1 MKYAHSIRL
10 NVFSYENE
18 NIQNILGAF
27 LKFFPFSLEENK
39 IELKKT
45 EAKGD
50 SESSITIFEV
60 VLTKTNLI
68 NQFLD
73 FILGSL
79 DKKQKELIL
88 EQIESRLDENLDFF
102 IRFDKKEWISS
113 NKLKLTDSGKCFH
126 LKINVAAFPR
136 KREIGLKIINELF
149 QNKGSAP

>member
-18 NIQNILGAF
+18 NSGIILESF
-27 LKFFPFSLEENK
+27 LKFFPFSLKENK
-39 IELKKT
+39 VELKKAT
-45 EAKGD
+45 AQGFN
-50 SESSITIFEV
+50 ESTITIFEA

-73 FILGSL
+73 FILSNL

-88 EQIESRLDENLDFF
+88 KQIESRLDDNLDFF
-102 IRFDKKEWISS
+102 IRFDKEEWM
-113 NKLKLTDSGKCFH
+113 NNYKLELTDSGKCFH

-136 KREIGLKIINELF
+136 KREVGLKIVNELF
-149 QNKGSAP
+149 RK

>member
-1 MKYAHSIRL
+1 MKYAHSIKL
-10 NVFSYENE
+10 TVFSYENE

-45 EAKGD
+45 EAKGA
-50 SESSITIFEV
+50 SESIITIFEV
-60 VLTKTNLI
+60 ILTKTNLI
-68 NQFLD
+68 NRFLD
-73 FILGSL
+73 FILSSL

-88 EQIESRLDENLDFF
+88 KQIESRLDENLDFF
-102 IRFDKKEWISS
+102 IRFDEDEWIKN
-113 NKLKLTDSGKCFH
+113 NKLELTDSGKCFH

>member
-18 NIQNILGAF
+18 NSGIILESF
-27 LKFFPFSLEENK
+27 LKFFPFSLKENK
-39 IELKKT
+39 VELKKAT
-45 EAKGD
+45 AQGFN
-50 SESSITIFEV
+50 ESTITIFEA

-73 FILGSL
+73 FILSNL

-88 EQIESRLDENLDFF
+88 KQIESRLDDNLDFF
-102 IRFDKKEWISS
+102 IRFDKEEWMNN
-113 NKLKLTDSGKCFH
+113 NKLELTDSGKCFH

-136 KREIGLKIINELF
+136 KRKVGLKIVKELI
-149 QNKGSAP
+149 QK

>member
-1 MKYAHSIRL
+1 MKYAHSIKL
-10 NVFSYENE
+10 TVFSYENE
-18 NIQNILGAF
+18 NIQNILDAF

-39 IELKKT
+39 VELKKT
-45 EAKGD
+45 EAKGAT
-50 SESSITIFEV
+50 ESNITIFEA

-68 NQFLD
+68 NRFLD
-73 FILGSL
+73 FILSSL

-88 EQIESRLDENLDFF
+88 KQIESRLDENLDFF